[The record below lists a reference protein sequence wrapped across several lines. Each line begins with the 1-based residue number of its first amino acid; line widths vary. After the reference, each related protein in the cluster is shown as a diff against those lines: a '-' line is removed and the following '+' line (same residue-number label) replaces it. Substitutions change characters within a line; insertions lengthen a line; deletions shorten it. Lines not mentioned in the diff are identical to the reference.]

1 MNKLYV
7 NFNRILNAL
16 LSNILT
22 LYITKVKYLF
32 LKIYSLIPDMELILN
47 SGLAA
52 HCSKINTQKKSDVGK
67 GNIILFR
74 KLATWK
80 DGRQTSQR
88 PFSPS
93 R

>member
-32 LKIYSLIPDMELILN
+32 LKVYSLIPDIRTDSELRF
-47 SGLAA
+47 G
-52 HCSKINTQKKSDVGK
+52 CSLLKNQHSKEK
-67 GNIILFR
+67 
-74 KLATWK
+74 
-80 DGRQTSQR
+80 
-88 PFSPS
+88 
-93 R
+93 